1 MDNIH
6 YLTDNATPV
15 RCANCT
21 RRRQAQRRTKK
32 VCRQCPR
39 SPGLCSAECFNEFH
53 MALGFELLPAAIKRP
68 GSTTKSDRSKDKTL
82 HYVVHK
88 QPTEC
93 NEKPRGKCN
102 LCSKNHKRKDTYFE
116 CNYCRI
122 PFCNNEHLMEHHRRM
137 GILDISDDPSS
148 EEETGTRD
156 FSTQTE
162 DTTTQTVTYEF
173 QRHDYYQTQTGP
185 TPSFNEYYNTR
196 TYENDP
202 APNFNEYYYSTR
214 TYANDTYV
222 QWPTSSTPLNLAFQ
236 STVRGD
242 SNDSPFELS
251 VTPVNDSFVSLDS
264 ATNLRSPPIGPRTP
278 PELDQAEV
286 PLDANQDSSSQ
297 CKQPRSSESP
307 RQSPKRHGSKRQR
320 TQPEL
325 DLPPR
330 RSARINKAPVKP
342 PVKPKRE
349 AKTTANRPA
358 KKIVG
363 GKYDGVYEGVF
374 TDDEETAG
382 KPPTKPT
389 KPEKEKNPEKP
400 TTSEGHPGLNLQSL
414 GPTKYSSDSESDIDI
429 GH

>member
-1 MDNIH
+1 M
-6 YLTDNATPV
+6 
-15 RCANCT
+15 
-21 RRRQAQRRTKK
+21 
-32 VCRQCPR
+32 
-39 SPGLCSAECFNEFH
+39 
-53 MALGFELLPAAIKRP
+53 
-68 GSTTKSDRSKDKTL
+68 
-82 HYVVHK
+82 
-88 QPTEC
+88 
-93 NEKPRGKCN
+93 
-102 LCSKNHKRKDTYFE
+102 
-116 CNYCRI
+116 
-122 PFCNNEHLMEHHRRM
+122 
-137 GILDISDDPSS
+137 
-148 EEETGTRD
+148 
-156 FSTQTE
+156 
-162 DTTTQTVTYEF
+162 
-173 QRHDYYQTQTGP
+173 
-185 TPSFNEYYNTR
+185 
-196 TYENDP
+196 
-202 APNFNEYYYSTR
+202 
-214 TYANDTYV
+214 
-222 QWPTSSTPLNLAFQ
+222 
-236 STVRGD
+236 
-242 SNDSPFELS
+242 
-251 VTPVNDSFVSLDS
+251 NDSFVSLDS

-363 GKYDGVYEGVF
+363 GKYHGVYEGVF
-374 TDDEETAG
+374 TDDETAE
-382 KPPTKPT
+382 KTPTKPT
-389 KPEKEKNPEKP
+389 KPKKEKKTEKP